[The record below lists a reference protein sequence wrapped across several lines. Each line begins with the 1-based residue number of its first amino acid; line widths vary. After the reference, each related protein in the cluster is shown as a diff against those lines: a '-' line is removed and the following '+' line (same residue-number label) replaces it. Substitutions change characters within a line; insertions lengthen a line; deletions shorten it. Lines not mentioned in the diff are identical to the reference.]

1 MKLQLTVLFTFI
13 SFTYSSA
20 QVALTKNEFE
30 SILQETLKKSRNAV
44 SNAENNW
51 RYDNTNEDYFK
62 KDTIVLKTARSYR
75 VDYCKEIR
83 WSFYEN
89 QKFIIENT
97 PECTEPP
104 TMLKPK
110 DEDFIVIEC
119 IEKNGNLYLLLKNYK
134 GICDTFKVLE
144 LYRNKPIEAGES
156 AFDYTLKLT
165 RKKLGK

>member
-1 MKLQLTVLFTFI
+1 MKLQLTVFFI
-13 SFTYSSA
+13 LLSFASSTA
-20 QVALTKNEFE
+20 QIALTKIEFE
-30 SILQETLKKSRNAV
+30 SILVETLNKSRNAV

-51 RYDNTNEDYFK
+51 RYDNTKEDYFK
-62 KDTIVLKTARSYR
+62 KDTIVLNSARSYR

-83 WSFYEN
+83 WRFYEN
-89 QKFIIENT
+89 NKFILENT

-110 DEDFIVIEC
+110 DEYSIVLEC

-144 LYRNKPIEAGES
+144 LYRNNPIEAGES
-156 AFDYTLKLT
+156 AFDYTIKLT
-165 RKKLGK
+165 RKNFSK